1 MTGLFFGSFNPVHLG
16 HVALA
21 NYLLEHTALEEVW
34 FVVSPQNPLKREADL
49 LPDNLRLQLVNLAIA
64 EEEKMKGCDVEFSLP
79 KPSYTIHTLEHLQ
92 KRYPQKE
99 FTLIIGADNLAL
111 FHRWKDYELILAK
124 YPLIVYPREGVD
136 LVSLHSLYPQVQ
148 LEVGAPLYP
157 ISSTQIRELIRE
169 KKEAGLWLHPSVYTY
184 ILEKGLYIE
193 S

>member
-16 HVALA
+16 HLALA
-21 NYLLEHTALEEVW
+21 KYLLEHTALEEIW
-34 FVVSPQNPLKREADL
+34 FVVSPQNPLKQDAGL
-49 LPDNLRLQLVNLAIA
+49 LPDSLRLQLVNLAIA
-64 EEEKMKGCDVEFSLP
+64 EEKKMKGCDVEFSLP

-124 YPLIVYPREGVD
+124 YPLLVYPREGVD
-136 LVSLHSLYPQVQ
+136 LAPLHLRYPQVQ
-148 LEVGAPLYP
+148 LEVGAPLYS

-169 KKEAGLWLHPSVYTY
+169 KKEAGLWLHPLVYKAV
-184 ILEKGLYIE
+184 LDKRLYL
-193 S
+193 